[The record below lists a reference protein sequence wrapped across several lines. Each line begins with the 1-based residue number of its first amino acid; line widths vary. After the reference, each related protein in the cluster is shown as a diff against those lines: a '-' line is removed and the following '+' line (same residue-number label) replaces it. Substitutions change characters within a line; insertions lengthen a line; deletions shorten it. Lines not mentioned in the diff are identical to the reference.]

1 MIQINNIRKKY
12 GSSVILH
19 GMTLRLEKSKAY
31 GIVGENGA
39 GKSTL
44 FRCLAGLEHYQG
56 NVIMEEHCRIGYLP
70 DTPYFYPL
78 VTGKEFLEFCLKAAH
93 LPCTG
98 EEINQYNKLFH
109 LPLNSYPSK
118 YSLGMRKR
126 LMLMALMMQKCDF
139 YIMDEPF
146 NGLDVAGVIILKD
159 WIVKRKREAHS

>member
-56 NVIMEEHCRIGYLP
+56 NIIMEEHCRIGYLP
-70 DTPYFYPL
+70 ILLTF
-78 VTGKEFLEFCLKAAH
+78 TRW
-93 LPCTG
+93 LPARS
-98 EEINQYNKLFH
+98 FW
-109 LPLNSYPSK
+109 NS
-118 YSLGMRKR
+118 
-126 LMLMALMMQKCDF
+126 A
-139 YIMDEPF
+139 
-146 NGLDVAGVIILKD
+146 
-159 WIVKRKREAHS
+159 

>member
-70 DTPYFYPL
+70 DTPSVQQAVSSSVEQLSVEILF
-78 VTGKEFLEFCLKAAH
+78 GNEKASDAH
-93 LPCTG
+93 GTDDA
-98 EEINQYNKLFH
+98 E
-109 LPLNSYPSK
+109 
-118 YSLGMRKR
+118 
-126 LMLMALMMQKCDF
+126 
-139 YIMDEPF
+139 
-146 NGLDVAGVIILKD
+146 V
-159 WIVKRKREAHS
+159 